1 MSRPFSTF
9 ASSLLSSST
18 QTPLFLAH
26 AEAYQSR
33 HPRTVQEDIL
43 GESYEEEI
51 DDTRSGGG
59 TREQGTEQ
67 EDLGNGREDRMI
79 QGSSLGLSNV
89 VPAFVSGLGRV
100 NHTSGASNRAKGWKA
115 YQSLTATRH
124 LEQRGIL
131 SDSEGSDL
139 SGSEEDEGPI
149 PGTYV
154 SNLPSN
160 RIEEEEEED
169 HHNRMDEPLIR
180 RQTLYIYPG
189 SGPSDGSD
197 QRQDA
202 KEVYRDSTWIVV
214 YGLCLATT
222 LFLSIQAYLSSSPT
236 TPSSPPNTP
245 TSSLLSATPL
255 FATFSL
261 ISLFTSS
268 LALLLLLMLRTA
280 LRPLL
285 TLSIFVG
292 PFLFA
297 CIGVT
302 ALSGSFGSRGVE
314 QDSGWKAG
322 MRVFALICIL
332 LSIVLG
338 RASLKRRKEL
348 NRAILIGEVS
358 FQTFLSLPE

>member
-1 MSRPFSTF
+1 M
-9 ASSLLSSST
+9 
-18 QTPLFLAH
+18 
-26 AEAYQSR
+26 
-33 HPRTVQEDIL
+33 
-43 GESYEEEI
+43 
-51 DDTRSGGG
+51 
-59 TREQGTEQ
+59 
-67 EDLGNGREDRMI
+67 
-79 QGSSLGLSNV
+79 
-89 VPAFVSGLGRV
+89 

-222 LFLSIQAYLSSSPT
+222 LFLSIQAYLSSPT

-245 TSSLLSATPL
+245 NSSLLSATPL